1 MVVYFFM
8 IYDDTRVLALT
19 VSIRMKVQYRIET
32 ATTNSQSVHTVT
44 VLHSQSS
51 YDRRIEGVFLGS
63 SENTFLF

>member
-1 MVVYFFM
+1 M

-44 VLHSQSS
+44 VLHTVVSPVM
-51 YDRRIEGVFLGS
+51 IEG
-63 SENTFLF
+63 